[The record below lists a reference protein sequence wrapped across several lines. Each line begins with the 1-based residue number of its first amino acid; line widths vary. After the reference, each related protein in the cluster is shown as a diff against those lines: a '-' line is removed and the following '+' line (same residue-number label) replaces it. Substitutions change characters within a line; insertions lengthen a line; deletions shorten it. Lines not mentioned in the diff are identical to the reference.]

1 MLFNLVGKFFNGI
14 SLKDQTG
21 SNRFFVLFIP
31 IDKSVTYCR
40 NTETN
45 QRFACTKFF
54 IKDHPRR
61 SSRIAQRRN
70 IKCHSCFVEE
80 IAAGIIRNLSFSF
93 VTIAIVINYD
103 GVGRTDSRSNGA
115 DAHSVVASLG
125 RNDDAGSRLADFL
138 QTGTGSHTHGD
149 TVACVGSRTV
159 ESPSV
164 YTRAFQEGLTH
175 RFVVFITARAKY
187 NCFLTAEINRFA
199 VLSSDNADYF
209 ALCVLQEAAGR
220 SFIVNLDVVTLFLD
234 TFFKAAPESFT

>member
-1 MLFNLVGKFFNGI
+1 MFG
-14 SLKDQTG
+14 
-21 SNRFFVLFIP
+21 
-31 IDKSVTYCR
+31 SVTFTVVVHYDSVAGTDGR
-40 NTETN
+40 S
-45 QRFACTKFF
+45 
-54 IKDHPRR
+54 DH
-61 SSRIAQRRN
+61 AQ
-70 IKCHSCFVEE
+70 F
-80 IAAGIIRNLSFSF
+80 
-93 VTIAIVINYD
+93 
-103 GVGRTDSRSNGA
+103 
-115 DAHSVVASLG
+115 HSVVADRS
-125 RNDDAGSRLADFL
+125 RHDD
-138 QTGTGSHTHGD
+138 TGSGFTGFHDASANFLAHGD